1 MSSGSYIGKTYM
13 IETIATIDIIELALD
28 NLNSID
34 YNNKEDTEKKVVEAK
49 ITLQNFRDKLQKE
62 VNEFD
67 KWATNQSDI
76 DTSIQ
81 LEIDSKSEK

>member
-1 MSSGSYIGKTYM
+1 M
-13 IETIATIDIIELALD
+13 IETIATIDIINLA
-28 NLNSID
+28 I
-34 YNNKEDTEKKVVEAK
+34 KQIEDGRVNDAK
-49 ITLQNFRDKLQKE
+49 QVLSTYSDKLQKE

-81 LEIDSKSEK
+81 LEIDLESGK

>member
-1 MSSGSYIGKTYM
+1 M

-34 YNNKEDTEKKVVEAK
+34 YNNKENTEKKVVEAK

-67 KWATNQSDI
+67 KWATNQSNI
-76 DTSIQ
+76 DESIQ
-81 LEIDSKSEK
+81 LEIDLESGK

>member
-1 MSSGSYIGKTYM
+1 M
-13 IETIATIDIIELALD
+13 IETIATIDIIELALN

-67 KWATNQSDI
+67 KWATNQADI

>member
-1 MSSGSYIGKTYM
+1 M

-67 KWATNQSDI
+67 KWATNQSNI
-76 DTSIQ
+76 DESIQ
-81 LEIDSKSEK
+81 LEIDLESGK

>member
-1 MSSGSYIGKTYM
+1 M

-28 NLNSID
+28 NLNSIN
-34 YNNKEDTEKKVVEAK
+34 YNDKEDTEKKVVEAK

-76 DTSIQ
+76 ETSIQ

>member
-28 NLNSID
+28 NLNGID

>member
-1 MSSGSYIGKTYM
+1 M

-28 NLNSID
+28 NLNGID

-67 KWATNQSDI
+67 KWATNQSNI
-76 DTSIQ
+76 DESIQ
-81 LEIDSKSEK
+81 LEIDLESGK

>member
-1 MSSGSYIGKTYM
+1 M

-28 NLNSID
+28 NLNSIN
-34 YNNKEDTEKKVVEAK
+34 YNDKEDTEKKVVEAK
-49 ITLQNFRDKLQKE
+49 ITLQDFRDKLQKE

-81 LEIDSKSEK
+81 LEIDSTTESQ

>member
-1 MSSGSYIGKTYM
+1 M
-13 IETIATIDIIELALD
+13 IETIATLDIINLA
-28 NLNSID
+28 I
-34 YNNKEDTEKKVVEAK
+34 KQIEDGRVNDAK
-49 ITLQNFRDKLQKE
+49 QVLSTYSDKLQKE

-81 LEIDSKSEK
+81 LEIDLESGK

>member
-1 MSSGSYIGKTYM
+1 M
-13 IETIATIDIIELALD
+13 IETIATIDIIESALAD
-28 NLNSID
+28 LNKLN
-34 YNNKEDTEKKVVEAK
+34 YNNKEETEKKVVKAK
-49 ITLQNFRDKLQKE
+49 ITLQDFRDKLQKE

-81 LEIDSKSEK
+81 LEIDLESGK

>member
-1 MSSGSYIGKTYM
+1 M

-28 NLNSID
+28 NLNSIN
-34 YNNKEDTEKKVVEAK
+34 YNDKEDTEKKVVEAK

-81 LEIDSKSEK
+81 LEIDSTTESQ

>member
-1 MSSGSYIGKTYM
+1 M
-13 IETIATIDIIELALD
+13 IETIATIDIIESALAD
-28 NLNSID
+28 LNKLN
-34 YNNKEDTEKKVVEAK
+34 YNNKEETEKKVVKAK

-81 LEIDSKSEK
+81 LEIDLESGK

>member
-1 MSSGSYIGKTYM
+1 M
-13 IETIATIDIIELALD
+13 IETIATIDIIELALN

-76 DTSIQ
+76 DNSIQ

>member
-1 MSSGSYIGKTYM
+1 M

-28 NLNSID
+28 NLNSIN
-34 YNNKEDTEKKVVEAK
+34 YNDKEDTEKKVVEAK

-81 LEIDSKSEK
+81 LEIDLQSGK

>member
-1 MSSGSYIGKTYM
+1 M

-34 YNNKEDTEKKVVEAK
+34 YNNKENTEKKVVEAK

-67 KWATNQSDI
+67 KWATNQSNI
-76 DTSIQ
+76 DESIQ

>member
-1 MSSGSYIGKTYM
+1 M

-28 NLNSID
+28 NLNSIN

-67 KWATNQSDI
+67 KWATNQSNI
-76 DTSIQ
+76 DESIQ
-81 LEIDSKSEK
+81 LEIDLESGK

>member
-1 MSSGSYIGKTYM
+1 M

-34 YNNKEDTEKKVVEAK
+34 YNNKENTEKKVVEAK

-67 KWATNQSDI
+67 KWATNQSNI
-76 DTSIQ
+76 EESIQ
-81 LEIDSKSEK
+81 LEIDSELGK

>member
-1 MSSGSYIGKTYM
+1 M
-13 IETIATIDIIELALD
+13 IETLATLDIINLA
-28 NLNSID
+28 I
-34 YNNKEDTEKKVVEAK
+34 KQIEDGRVNDAK
-49 ITLQNFRDKLQKE
+49 QVLSTYSDKLQKE

-81 LEIDSKSEK
+81 LEIDLESGK

>member
-1 MSSGSYIGKTYM
+1 M

-28 NLNSID
+28 NLNGID

>member
-1 MSSGSYIGKTYM
+1 M

-28 NLNSID
+28 NLNSIN
-34 YNNKEDTEKKVVEAK
+34 YNDKEDTEKKVVEAK

-67 KWATNQSDI
+67 KWATNQSNLED
-76 DTSIQ
+76 SIQ
-81 LEIDSKSEK
+81 LEIDSESEK

>member
-1 MSSGSYIGKTYM
+1 M
-13 IETIATIDIIELALD
+13 IETIATIDIIESALAD
-28 NLNSID
+28 LNKLN
-34 YNNKEDTEKKVVEAK
+34 YNNKEETEKKVVKAK
-49 ITLQNFRDKLQKE
+49 ITLQDFRDKLQKE

-81 LEIDSKSEK
+81 LEIDLQSGK

>member
-1 MSSGSYIGKTYM
+1 M

>member
-1 MSSGSYIGKTYM
+1 M

-28 NLNSID
+28 NLNSIN
-34 YNNKEDTEKKVVEAK
+34 YNDKEDTEKKVVEAK

-67 KWATNQSDI
+67 KWATNQSNLED
-76 DTSIQ
+76 SIQ

>member
-1 MSSGSYIGKTYM
+1 M

-28 NLNSID
+28 NLNSIN
-34 YNNKEDTEKKVVEAK
+34 YNDKEDTEKKVVEAK
-49 ITLQNFRDKLQKE
+49 ITLQDFRDKLQKE

-81 LEIDSKSEK
+81 LEIDLQSGK

>member
-1 MSSGSYIGKTYM
+1 M

-28 NLNSID
+28 NLNSIN

-62 VNEFD
+62 INEFD
-67 KWATNQSDI
+67 KWATNQSNI
-76 DTSIQ
+76 DESIQ
-81 LEIDSKSEK
+81 LEIDLESGK

>member
-1 MSSGSYIGKTYM
+1 M

-28 NLNSID
+28 NLNSIN
-34 YNNKEDTEKKVVEAK
+34 YNDKEDTEKKVVEAK
-49 ITLQNFRDKLQKE
+49 ITLQNVRDKLQKE

-81 LEIDSKSEK
+81 LEIDLQSGK